1 MFCVHCSKEIPENSL
16 YCPYCQSKQ
25 INVPPPYAPAYSL
38 PGKKNMV
45 IALIL
50 ACFLGVFALL
60 FYAPLKK
67 SAILIG
73 IQMTCNLLYYLAVAF
88 TGNQHSTIALCFLL
102 IGVIPYF
109 VAIFQTYHAVK
120 EYNDDLKKKYM
131 KMPMPYSG

>member
-1 MFCVHCSKEIPENSL
+1 
-16 YCPYCQSKQ
+16 
-25 INVPPPYAPAYSL
+25 
-38 PGKKNMV
+38 MV

-50 ACFLGVFALL
+50 ACFLGGFALL

-73 IQMTCNLLYYLAVAF
+73 IQITCNLLYYLAGAF
-88 TGNQHSTIALCFLL
+88 TGNQHSAIALCFLL
-102 IGVIPYF
+102 IGVIPQF

-131 KMPMPYSG
+131 KMPYGG